1 MLTLINVNLTSN
13 PQVAVATFLY
23 LRKKYVQPR
32 FFGLCTR
39 LEILFKQNS

>member
-13 PQVAVATFLY
+13 PQVAVATFL
-23 LRKKYVQPR
+23 RKKYVQPR
-32 FFGLCTR
+32 FFGFCTR